1 MNDAIQILLNT
12 IEEVKNDI
20 LKYVNEDNHNQ
31 QEIADFIEEK
41 FYEILGI

>member
-1 MNDAIQILLNT
+1 MNDAIRILLNT
-12 IEEVKNDI
+12 VEEVKNDI
-20 LKYVNEDNHNQ
+20 LKYVNEKKHNQ